1 MRHVVARGVDDGGLG
16 HVPISVTWCYFNDR
30 WPQKKTTCWVNEYA
44 IAQRA
49 YDFAKEDP
57 SKYPLWKCGGP
68 SHNCGLVDMHNKA
81 GRTVR
86 ATVTGGTG
94 KEDTATYP
102 DEFCVVIANGHAD
115 QPRAR
120 LQLDEV
126 GA

>member
-1 MRHVVARGVDDGGLG
+1 MLEQPLHSSSMPDALLG
-16 HVPISVTWCYFNDR
+16 RASRRKLR

-86 ATVTGGTG
+86 ATGTG
-94 KEDTATYP
+94 LRHH
-102 DEFCVVIANGHAD
+102 IAS
-115 QPRAR
+115 
-120 LQLDEV
+120 
-126 GA
+126 